1 MDEVYILSPPVIRL
15 PIRQITESILR
26 KSRAVVGIIY
36 FGNALEGWN
45 YFTSLALWPMAES
58 IRDELE
64 RNGYN
69 RHTGAKEGK
78 P

>member
-1 MDEVYILSPPVIRL
+1 
-15 PIRQITESILR
+15 
-26 KSRAVVGIIY
+26 
-36 FGNALEGWN
+36 
-45 YFTSLALWPMAES
+45 MAES

-69 RHTGAKEGK
+69 RHTGIKEGK

>member
-1 MDEVYILSPPVIRL
+1 MSIKYKIRDVAYELHSEQGTATVYTTDGS
-15 PIRQITESILR
+15 QE
-26 KSRAVVGIIY
+26 

-69 RHTGAKEGK
+69 RHTGIKEENHE
-78 P
+78 